1 MQPEHIAFVILSF
14 FAAYGARQMW
24 FDCKAKGWIIDG

>member
-1 MQPEHIAFVILSF
+1 MTAESFAFVILSF

-24 FDCKAKGWIIDG
+24 FDAKAAGWILP